1 MAAFRLLPAVLDRA
15 AGPEPVFTLA
25 VDAGL
30 VGFQGHFPGHP
41 VLPGVVQIHWAA
53 VFGAEAFGP
62 LGAFC
67 GLAQVKFH
75 QAIGPGRTV
84 DLRLAFDP
92 VRGQLRFACQDGP
105 DLLSS
110 GVLRFRPVQGPGP
123 HPGHGAAAPPA
134 PAAGATLPLF
144 LPQQPPMRLLDALLA
159 ADDQRCTALARV
171 DPAAWYAGPD
181 GSAPGWIGLE
191 WMAQA
196 VAAHHGLRH
205 RDRGGA
211 PKLGYLLGTRAY
223 ACDLPAFPAHAAAEV
238 DATAQETDPSG
249 LSLYACAIRIHGQPV
264 AQALLKVFEP

>member
-1 MAAFRLLPAVLDRA
+1 MAAPRLLPAVLARQ

-25 VDAGL
+25 VDADL

-53 VFGAEAFGP
+53 GFGAEAFGP

-92 VRGQLRFACQDGP
+92 ARGQLRFAFQDGL

-110 GVLRFRPVQGPGP
+110 GVVRFRPVQESGP
-123 HPGHGAAAPPA
+123 HPGDGAPAPP
-134 PAAGATLPLF
+134 PAATLPLL
-144 LPQQPPMRLLDALLA
+144 LPHQPPMRLLDALLT

-196 VAAHHGLRH
+196 VAAHNGQR
-205 RDRGGA
+205 RQDPGVA
-211 PKLGYLLGTRAY
+211 PEFGYLLGTRAY

-238 DATAQETDPSG
+238 EATAQETDPSG
-249 LSLYACAIRIHGQPV
+249 LSVYACAIRLHGRPV